1 MKKKKNRKLLFQ
13 IGVVLVPLCL
23 LMLALMAESLY
34 TSTVNSYLKSQK
46 SRMEKEMDESF
57 GSILSVDGSF
67 YNEEADIWCYDY
79 WDSHASLA
87 REPLTEDEREAV
99 MKYIRKGENI
109 WSAEWLKQQSEEI
122 QNICAKLWLYNIQ
135 LTAEEIREQNRYEDL
150 FLIDVDKGREGFVY
164 FFFSKDHQVYQTGD
178 TIPYRLSDH
187 PGLQELLK
195 DASAGITFERAEN
208 FPDAGSYNYMCYKPV
223 VLDGKIRAVMG
234 ASYGWERLRGEMA
247 VIFRQALTVSIAG
260 MVLALVLVLLF
271 LYRWA
276 IAPVEKIQHS
286 ITHYIG
292 TRDTNQ
298 VVRELGGI
306 RERNEL
312 GLLSDNLSEMVT
324 EIDRYTRENI
334 HLAQE
339 KQRIETELK
348 LASSIQHAML
358 QSRFPESEDYLLS
371 ASMVPAKEVGGDFY
385 DFFPLDET
393 HLALVIADVSGKGIP
408 AALFMMMTQNMI
420 KNYARSGLSPAE
432 VLSRTNR
439 DVLENE
445 NNTMFVT
452 VWLGYYETTTGHI
465 LAVDAGHEYPMIRKK
480 DGLFELIKDRHSLF
494 VGGVEN
500 AVYREYELQLHV
512 GDTLFLYTDG
522 ATEATNTDNRMLGI
536 GGVLSALNRSPDDSP
551 VELIKGMGEA
561 IRAFVGD
568 APQFDD
574 LTMLAFKRTR

>member
-57 GSILSVDGSF
+57 RSILSVDGSF

-79 WDSHASLA
+79 WDSHASLVK
-87 REPLTEDEREAV
+87 EPLTEDEREAV
-99 MKYIRKGENI
+99 MKYIRKDENI
-109 WSAEWLKQQSEEI
+109 WSAEWLEQQSEEI
-122 QNICAKLWLYNIQ
+122 QNICARLWLYNIQ
-135 LTAEEIREQNRYEDL
+135 LTAEEVREQNRYEDL

-195 DASAGITFERAEN
+195 DASAGITFERVEN
-208 FPDAGSYNYMCYKPV
+208 FPDQGSYNYMCYKPV

-292 TRDTNQ
+292 TRDTNE

-500 AVYREYELQLHV
+500 ALYKEYVLQLNV

-522 ATEATNTDNRMLGI
+522 ATEATNTEKQMLGTD
-536 GGVLSALNRSPDDSP
+536 GVLNALNRSPDDSP

>member
-1 MKKKKNRKLLFQ
+1 
-13 IGVVLVPLCL
+13 
-23 LMLALMAESLY
+23 
-34 TSTVNSYLKSQK
+34 
-46 SRMEKEMDESF
+46 
-57 GSILSVDGSF
+57 
-67 YNEEADIWCYDY
+67 
-79 WDSHASLA
+79 
-87 REPLTEDEREAV
+87 
-99 MKYIRKGENI
+99 
-109 WSAEWLKQQSEEI
+109 
-122 QNICAKLWLYNIQ
+122 
-135 LTAEEIREQNRYEDL
+135 
-150 FLIDVDKGREGFVY
+150 
-164 FFFSKDHQVYQTGD
+164 
-178 TIPYRLSDH
+178 
-187 PGLQELLK
+187 
-195 DASAGITFERAEN
+195 
-208 FPDAGSYNYMCYKPV
+208 MCYKPV

-234 ASYGWERLRGEMA
+234 ASYGWERLRSEMA

-260 MVLALVLVLLF
+260 MVLVLALVLLF

-298 VVRELGGI
+298 VVQELGSI

-334 HLAQE
+334 RLAQE
-339 KQRIETELK
+339 TQRVETELK
-348 LASSIQHAML
+348 LASSIQRAML
-358 QSRFPESEDYLLS
+358 QSRFPESEDYVLS

-408 AALFMMMTQNMI
+408 AALFMMMAQNMI

-500 AVYREYELQLHV
+500 AVYREYELQLNV

-522 ATEATNTDNRMLGI
+522 ATEATNTDKQMLGTD
-536 GGVLSALNRSPDDSP
+536 GVLNALNCSPDDSP
-551 VELIKGMGEA
+551 EELIEGVGKR
-561 IRAFVGD
+561 ISAFVGD

>member
-1 MKKKKNRKLLFQ
+1 M
-13 IGVVLVPLCL
+13 
-23 LMLALMAESLY
+23 
-34 TSTVNSYLKSQK
+34 NSYLKSQK

-57 GSILSVDGSF
+57 GSILSEDGSF
-67 YNEEADIWCYDY
+67 YNEETDIWCYDY

-99 MKYIRKGENI
+99 MQHIRNGENI
-109 WSAEWLKQQSEEI
+109 WTPEWLEQQSEEI
-122 QNICAKLWLYNIQ
+122 QNICARLWLYNIQ
-135 LTAEEIREQNRYEDL
+135 LTADEIREQNRYEDL

-164 FFFSKDHQVYQTGD
+164 FFFSKDHPVYQTGD
-178 TIPYRLSDH
+178 TIPYRLSEH
-187 PGLQELLK
+187 PGLRELLK
-195 DASAGITFERAEN
+195 DASVNITFEWVAN
-208 FPDAGSYNYMCYKPV
+208 FPDQGSYNYMCYKPV

-234 ASYGWERLRGEMA
+234 ASYGWERLRSEMA

-260 MVLALVLVLLF
+260 MVLVLALVLLF

-298 VVRELGGI
+298 VVQELGSI

-334 HLAQE
+334 RLAQE
-339 KQRIETELK
+339 TQRVETELK
-348 LASSIQHAML
+348 LASSIQRAML
-358 QSRFPESEDYLLS
+358 QSRFPESEDYVLS

-408 AALFMMMTQNMI
+408 AALFMMMAQNMI

-500 AVYREYELQLHV
+500 AVYREYELQLNV

-522 ATEATNTDNRMLGI
+522 ATEATNTDKQMLGTD
-536 GGVLSALNRSPDDSP
+536 GVLNALNCSPDDSP
-551 VELIKGMGEA
+551 EELIEGVGKR
-561 IRAFVGD
+561 ISAFVGD